1 MRRLYALLPLLMLA
15 SACWP
20 LATPP
25 VVVRQVVTPSPP
37 TATPEC
43 TPLLPGMSLTV
54 TPISSSKAKV
64 ELVGFQ
70 PGELVTIVF
79 YSDVVVSGGHSRA
92 RRVTSSPVDP
102 VDASGRFTD
111 VEGNLTRLPGAVT
124 NHWNVQ
130 VVHARGV
137 ACTDITLS

>member
-1 MRRLYALLPLLMLA
+1 MRRLYALLPLLVFA

-20 LATPP
+20 LAPTP
-25 VVVRQVVTPSPP
+25 VVITQVLPPSTP

-54 TPISSSKAKV
+54 TALSPSKAKV
-64 ELVGFQ
+64 EMAGFQ
-70 PGELVTIVF
+70 PGEQVTIIF
-79 YSDVVVSGGHSRA
+79 YSDIVVSGGHSRSS
-92 RRVTSSPVDP
+92 RVESLPVEP

-111 VEGNLTRLPGAVT
+111 VEGNLRRLPGAAT

-137 ACTDITLS
+137 ACTDITLP